1 MLFENENRLPQGRIT
16 VVSYSIVALTAL
28 LLFGFWNL
36 QIIQTDYYATKAE
49 QNRIRPIPIIAPRG
63 EMLDR
68 EGRVLV
74 GNYPSF
80 SVLLLREDP
89 ALVEKYLPQVADG
102 LNMTL
107 EDLKQQLEAAKSIP
121 KFQPIVIKPEA
132 SPGDIAYIESHRVD
146 IPVLE
151 LLSVYRRR
159 YPPNDFL
166 AHVSGYVGE
175 VSPNEVDASNGRYK
189 PGDIVGKTGLEKQYN
204 DTLMGTDGMRRAI
217 VNSIGQEVGKLEQQ
231 DAIPGKPI
239 RLTIDYDLQMVAEQ
253 EFADKE
259 GALVALDPRTGE
271 VLAMVSRPAYNPNDF
286 AVRVSREEWVKLNS
300 DPQTPLLNRA
310 IQAQLAPGSIFKII
324 MSTALLESKA
334 LPANYSV
341 FCPGSATFYGRVFHC
356 WQPKGHGTVDLHT
369 AIVHSCDVFF
379 YTIGKELGIDKIS
392 HYAAALGL
400 GKPTGI
406 DLPGEEPGLVPS
418 EEWVERVFHHKWYAG
433 STISVA
439 IGQGATE
446 VTPIQIAYAIGG
458 IAMGGVFKQPH
469 LLMTDQPVPE
479 VDFPLQPDTVEQ
491 VTQGMYGVMN
501 EQGGTGYALRL
512 ENVEFCGKSGTAQLM
527 SYEAG
532 SRVGGREGKLTNGW
546 FVGYAP
552 RKNPEIVVAVIV
564 QGSTEHGGTTAGPI
578 VRDIV
583 KAYYDKKAGH
593 TPQQF
598 SMNDHSQGMGQ
609 QPVNQSAAPALAA
622 NGAAPSVPAPAVT
635 KPSQPPPA
643 RPE

>member
-36 QIIQTDYYATKAE
+36 QIIQTDYYAIKAE

>member
-1 MLFENENRLPQGRIT
+1 M
-16 VVSYSIVALTAL
+16 VSYSIVALTAL

-36 QIIQTDYYATKAE
+36 QIIQTDYYAIKAE

>member
-151 LLSVYRRR
+151 LLSVYGVC
-159 YPPNDFL
+159 YQNNDFL